1 VTAIEPSTR
10 SVPWT
15 PLFVALL
22 AVAVPFAAGAYVD
35 ASRPSGGVREVLAA
49 LCLVAGWGGAGVGG
63 VIAGVRL
70 GKSSS
75 GGKVAC
81 VAAIL
86 MSVVALAEAPFEA
99 LGVLLAGARFN

>member
-35 ASRPSGGVREVLAA
+35 A
-49 LCLVAGWGGAGVGG
+49 LCLVAGGGGAGVGG